1 MQRKQVFQGVNV
13 VDLGWWVVWPL
24 AVKHLA
30 DFGANVVRIERSV
43 QPPERR
49 NRPFKDGIFGFN
61 RSGYYNENNT
71 SKYSLT
77 LDLKNPKGY
86 EVAKKLVQWADI
98 VGEAFTPG
106 TVAGWGLDYET
117 CRKIKPDIIY
127 ISSSGVGQAGPD
139 AEMPLYGHIV
149 NALSGFN
156 HVVGWPDRAPVG
168 PYGPFADYYTTHLVT
183 TTMVAALVRKRKTGK
198 GTYIDVASAE
208 AVLWGGFETYAM
220 DYLVNGR
227 EQTRMGNRHPY
238 AAPHGAYLC
247 QGGDFP
253 PAKLPALEM
262 KDRWCAIA
270 VFTDE
275 EWQRF
280 CKVIGEPAWTKDP
293 KFATLASRKQNE
305 DELDRLVGQWTRDY
319 SAEEVMYLMQA
330 GGVAAGV
337 VQTNQDLSEDAQLR
351 HRGHWVLLDHKE
363 IGPSYYNNYGW
374 RLSKTPAQHKPVPL
388 LGEHNE
394 YVLRDFLG
402 MSDEE
407 IAEMAAARIFEARLT
422 G

>member
-1 MQRKQVFQGVNV
+1 M
-13 VDLGWWVVWPL
+13 L
-24 AVKHLA
+24 
-30 DFGANVVRIERSV
+30 
-43 QPPERR
+43 
-49 NRPFKDGIFGFN
+49 
-61 RSGYYNENNT
+61 
-71 SKYSLT
+71 
-77 LDLKNPKGY
+77 
-86 EVAKKLVQWADI
+86 VA
-98 VGEAFTPG
+98 
-106 TVAGWGLDYET
+106 
-117 CRKIKPDIIY
+117 
-127 ISSSGVGQAGPD
+127 
-139 AEMPLYGHIV
+139 
-149 NALSGFN
+149 
-156 HVVGWPDRAPVG
+156 
-168 PYGPFADYYTTHLVT
+168 
-183 TTMVAALVRKRKTGK
+183 TMVAALVRKRKTGK
-198 GTYIDVASAE
+198 GVYIDAAGTE
-208 AVLWGGFETYAM
+208 AALYGCFEACVLE
-220 DYLVNGR
+220 YLVNGR

-394 YVLRDFLG
+394 YVLRNFLG